1 MGRPPCS
8 AEGSVTGG
16 PGEGSS
22 ARSLAVTAA
31 ADRGLSHSRIALP
44 VPLCYTPHRRTRID
58 HRGQPLTQPKPTITG
73 TTHELP
79 FGSLSPR
86 DFERLCLW
94 LVEREGR
101 THASYLLPWPNPSL
115 CESFVLINTHCPEVS
130 GV

>member
-1 MGRPPCS
+1 MGRSASYRRALGIQYPC
-8 AEGSVTGG
+8 
-16 PGEGSS
+16 
-22 ARSLAVTAA
+22 TASG
-31 ADRGLSHSRIALP
+31 R
-44 VPLCYTPHRRTRID
+44 
-58 HRGQPLTQPKPTITG
+58 QPLTQTKPTITG

-94 LVEREGR
+94 LVEREGWTRAEHLGTCAAHIAGR
-101 THASYLLPWPNPSL
+101 THASYLLPWPNPSP